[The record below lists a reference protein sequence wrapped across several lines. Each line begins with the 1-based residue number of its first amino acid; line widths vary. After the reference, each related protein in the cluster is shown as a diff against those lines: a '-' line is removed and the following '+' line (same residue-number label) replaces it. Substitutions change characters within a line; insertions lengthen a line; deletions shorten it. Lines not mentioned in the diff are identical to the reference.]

1 VFQLAWR
8 GKVKA
13 KVEIERDHE
22 VDVNREHSSD
32 SRTRINLNDL
42 LQRAKEKKKAD
53 NKFNLLVISGALSI
67 TLLVIVIL
75 NL

>member
-1 VFQLAWR
+1 M
-8 GKVKA
+8 KA

-53 NKFNLLVISGALSI
+53 NKFNLLVISGVLSI

>member
-1 VFQLAWR
+1 M
-8 GKVKA
+8 KA

>member
-1 VFQLAWR
+1 M
-8 GKVKA
+8 KA

-53 NKFNLLVISGALSI
+53 KKFNLLVISGALSI

>member
-1 VFQLAWR
+1 M
-8 GKVKA
+8 KA

-53 NKFNLLVISGALSI
+53 SKFNLIVISGALSL

>member
-1 VFQLAWR
+1 MKINA
-8 GKVKA
+8 
-13 KVEIERDHE
+13 E
-22 VDVNREHSSD
+22 REHDLELQRKNSSG
-32 SRTRINLNDL
+32 SAPRINLNDL

-53 NKFNLLVISGALSI
+53 SKFNLIVISGALSL